1 MRELVLSILSS
12 VFPIIGV
19 AVMLFLEPELT
30 EAIGSGIIFGSFVG
44 SIFGV
49 VSLTRNKRK
58 SKLVTFLSII
68 PMIPLSLYLLLLIIT
83 LILFLL

>member
-1 MRELVLSILSS
+1 MVLSILSS

-19 AVMLFLEPELT
+19 AVMLFLEPEFT
-30 EAIGSGIIFGSFVG
+30 EAIGVGMIFGSLVG

-83 LILFLL
+83 LIIFLL